1 MEVIIYYILCLFAR
15 KKLFLNVSYFLGTI
29 VFISLSY
36 RSGKTLSKIYVIIN
50 FIEIIQIANELL
62 KIPRGQQQFVS
73 ISESVINI
81 SQISNESLLYEERVE
96 YLKNKCYD
104 KNHPSSSTIP
114 YISHRSLLKNHL
126 GFHLQSQSL
135 FYCSVPKVA
144 TRTLLTYITYL
155 HVRDELIPALTNNS
169 SVYLK
174 DITNLFDMNYL
185 YKMFSD
191 SVKVN
196 IYIFERRE

>member
-1 MEVIIYYILCLFAR
+1 M
-15 KKLFLNVSYFLGTI
+15 
-29 VFISLSY
+29 
-36 RSGKTLSKIYVIIN
+36 IIN

-62 KIPRGQQQFVS
+62 KIPRGQQQQFAS
-73 ISESVINI
+73 SSEYVINI

-114 YISHRSLLKNHL
+114 HISHRSLLKNHL

-155 HVRDELIPALTNNS
+155 HVRDELIPSLTNNS
-169 SVYLK
+169 SIYLK
-174 DITNLFDMNYL
+174 GITNLFDMNYL
-185 YKMFSD
+185 YKMFSG

-196 IYIFERRE
+196 ICFSKGVNE